1 MKEYLKKYVM
11 LRRHNMSVAW
21 KKAKRSKMCY
31 VFLAPYAIL
40 FSLFVILPVI
50 SSIFFSF
57 TYYNILEKPRFIGLS
72 NYISLILEDDIFLI
86 GIKNTLLIAVITG
99 PLGYIMS
106 FLFAWLI
113 NELPRWVRSV
123 AVVVFYAPSIA
134 GNCYVIFS
142 VFFRGDAYGYVNAFL
157 MKLGII
163 DSPILWFINP
173 KYMLPICMLVILWM
187 SLGTGFLSFV
197 AGLQGV
203 DRAQF
208 EAGYMDGIRNRWQEL
223 WYITLPSMRPQLMF
237 GAVMS
242 ITTSFGVGDIIS
254 GLFGFP
260 STNYAGHLVM
270 THLMGYSN
278 YRLERGYACAIA
290 VLLFILVCGW
300 PTRILQLLSN
310 DPAVIAEG
318 ASYLR
323 IVGLSYVVTAFSYT
337 MGFACRA
344 TGNVRLPMLTSL
356 LSVATNTLLNS
367 ILIFGLLGFPEL
379 GLRGAAIAT
388 AIARVVEL
396 TVLATVVYRKRTPV
410 AANFR
415 QLFLRKRERGAMRLD
430 LITEFHKCLLC
441 VSFDLPQG

>member
-1 MKEYLKKYVM
+1 MVIIMKEYLKKYVM
-11 LRRHNMSVAW
+11 LRRHNMLVAW

-223 WYITLPSMRPQLMF
+223 WYITLPNMKPMLMF

-242 ITTSFGVGDIIS
+242 ITQAFGVCDVTMALCGY
-254 GLFGFP
+254 P
-260 STNYAGHLVM
+260 STDYAARTVV
-270 THLMGYSN
+270 THLFDYGYSRFEMGY
-278 YRLERGYACAIA
+278 
-290 VLLFILVCGW
+290 
-300 PTRILQLLSN
+300 
-310 DPAVIAEG
+310 
-318 ASYLR
+318 AS
-323 IVGLSYVVTAFSYT
+323 
-337 MGFACRA
+337 
-344 TGNVRLPMLTSL
+344 
-356 LSVATNTLLNS
+356 
-367 ILIFGLLGFPEL
+367 
-379 GLRGAAIAT
+379 AIAT
-388 AIARVVEL
+388 I
-396 TVLATVVYRKRTPV
+396 
-410 AANFR
+410 
-415 QLFLRKRERGAMRLD
+415 LFLIMILCNKA
-430 LITEFHKCLLC
+430 IQSLLRR
-441 VSFDLPQG
+441 VGT